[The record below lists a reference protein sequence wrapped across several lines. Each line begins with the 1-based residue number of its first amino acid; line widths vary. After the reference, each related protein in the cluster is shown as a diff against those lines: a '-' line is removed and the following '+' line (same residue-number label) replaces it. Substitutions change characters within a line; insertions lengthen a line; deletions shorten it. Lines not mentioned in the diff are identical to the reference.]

1 MYLSF
6 IFTLLENFGYP
17 YFMCKSFKLQVDYL
31 NETLKKD
38 PQYKDPSLVI
48 IQSYFVR
55 SFASLIE
62 AEGS

>member
-1 MYLSF
+1 
-6 IFTLLENFGYP
+6 
-17 YFMCKSFKLQVDYL
+17 MCKSFKLQVDYL

-38 PQYKDPSLVI
+38 PQYKDPSLVT
-48 IQSYFVR
+48 IQFYFVR